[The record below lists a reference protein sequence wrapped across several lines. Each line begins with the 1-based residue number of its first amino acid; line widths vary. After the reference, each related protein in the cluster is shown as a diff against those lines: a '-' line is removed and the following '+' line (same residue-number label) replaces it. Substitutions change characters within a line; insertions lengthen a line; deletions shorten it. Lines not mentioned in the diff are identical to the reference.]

1 MYRLHIDFP
10 MGYDQ
15 AKAIAASKL
24 LINILISEIE
34 RNSAYANEKS
44 PCEIVKI
51 DLIQWKLSDDTDRAN
66 KNYLD
71 INKNGHASNKKT
83 KYSLKWG
90 DISNI
95 DKIVAD
101 D

>member
-1 MYRLHIDFP
+1 MYRLHIDIP
-10 MGYDQ
+10 MGHDQ
-15 AKAIAASKL
+15 VKAIAASKL
-24 LINILISEIE
+24 LMDILIAEIE

-44 PCEIVKI
+44 TCEIVKM

-71 INKNGHASNKKT
+71 INENGHASNKKS
-83 KYSLKWG
+83 KYSLSWG
-90 DISNI
+90 DVSNI
-95 DKIVAD
+95 DKIVTD